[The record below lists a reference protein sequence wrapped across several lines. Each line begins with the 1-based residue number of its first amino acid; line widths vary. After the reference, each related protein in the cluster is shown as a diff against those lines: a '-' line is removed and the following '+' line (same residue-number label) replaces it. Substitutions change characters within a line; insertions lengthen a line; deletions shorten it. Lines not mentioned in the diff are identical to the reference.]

1 MGLELPALLALSG
14 AGVSLI
20 GAEQQAQGA
29 RTAGKYAKAVGERNF
44 KVAETKAEMRVF
56 QAAQDIVRFRED
68 FRDLNDSS
76 GQAFRFNG
84 VVATEGTAL
93 DVQLANALEADIEIA
108 TIDLNARR
116 EAQDLRDQG
125 LNARLEGD
133 LRNYESKVTAGAI
146 RMGAIADTFKAGAT
160 IAQA

>member
-20 GAEQQAQGA
+20 GAEQQAKGV

-84 VVATEGTAL
+84 VVATSGTAL

-146 RMGAIADTFKAGAT
+146 RMGAIADTFKAGAA
-160 IAQA
+160 IAQS

>member
-1 MGLELPALLALSG
+1 MGLETAAAMAVIG
-14 AGVSLI
+14 TGVSLI
-20 GAEQQAQGA
+20 GGEQQASGV

-76 GQAFRFNG
+76 AQAFRFNG
-84 VVATEGTAL
+84 VVATSGTAL
-93 DVQLANALEADIEIA
+93 DVQLANALEADIEMD

-133 LRNYESKVTAGAI
+133 LRNYESKVSAKGI

>member
-1 MGLELPALLALSG
+1 MGLEPVYLAAAGSAIGLL
-14 AGVSLI
+14 

-84 VVATEGTAL
+84 VVATSGTAL

-146 RMGAIADTFKAGAT
+146 RMGAIADTFKAGAA
-160 IAQA
+160 IAQS